1 MEFFDNLASYDITWQ
16 FASKDDE
23 WQKNKEEKIMAISTY
38 KVFLMQKNTSTNQ
51 FEKLVNI
58 KATPDLI
65 GQPEQIEVTTMSDR
79 SQKFIPGVEQMEALV
94 FTCNY
99 TKEAFK
105 KLWDM
110 RNKEGEFAVFF
121 GGEDYNGEAKPTGQD
136 GVVTFKG
143 TLSPSI
149 PGGAVNEVV
158 EMTVN
163 FFVSSE
169 LVWYEDASVLPMST
183 GSLGYIPSGY

>member
-1 MEFFDNLASYDITWQ
+1 
-16 FASKDDE
+16 
-23 WQKNKEEKIMAISTY
+23 MAISTY
-38 KVFLMQKNTSTNQ
+38 KVFLMKRNKENNQ
-51 FEKLVNI
+51 YEKLVDI

-79 SQKFIPGVEQMEALV
+79 SQKFIPGVEQMEALA

-99 TKEAFK
+99 TKADFK

-110 RNKEGEFAVFF
+110 RNQEGEFAVFF
-121 GGEDYNGEAKPTGQD
+121 GGEEQYNGETKPTGTD

-149 PGGAVNEVV
+149 PGASVNEGVDI
-158 EMTVN
+158 TIN

-169 LVWYEDASVLPMST
+169 LVWHENAFALQVTPPVPPIYTPQ
-183 GSLGYIPSGY
+183 